1 MITIA
6 ALIACGVAPAQ
17 ARTFAEPLNIAC
29 ERFGITT
36 KARCAGFLGQA
47 VIESESFTALEEIL
61 YYRSADR
68 IWSIFKRVRDRG
80 LNEVAKLARN
90 PQALGNAAY
99 AHVNGNGDEA
109 SGDGFKYRGRGL
121 FQLTGRGN
129 YRDAEVGLNRP
140 YVSTPELVALPPDA
154 CLTAAWY
161 FYTNHGND
169 LADSAQWDGI
179 TRAVNGPG
187 MLKRAE
193 RRSVTE
199 EALLVL

>member
-17 ARTFAEPLNIAC
+17 ARTFCEPLNIAC
-29 ERFGITT
+29 ERFDITS
-36 KARCAGFLGQA
+36 KAREAGFLGQV
-47 VIESESFTALEEIL
+47 VIESDGFVALEEIL

-68 IWSIFKRVRDRG
+68 IWSIFKRIHHKG
-80 LNEVAKLARN
+80 LDGVAKLTRN
-90 PQALGNAAY
+90 PKALGNAVY
-99 AHVNGNGDEA
+99 ANVNGNGDEA
-109 SGDGFKYRGRGL
+109 SGDGYKYRGRGL
-121 FQLTGRGN
+121 IQLTGRGN
-129 YRDAEVGLNRP
+129 YRDAEVALNRP
-140 YVSTPELVALPPDA
+140 YITAPELVAMPPDA

-161 FYTNHGND
+161 FHAARGNE

-199 EALLVL
+199 EALQAL